1 MATTSS
7 AGGGSSMSNASAGTR
22 GLSAGDWIRLKRI
35 NGAKGY
41 GLTTGNASSPNG
53 TATSAIYP
61 RNKDIAPPEPSQQA
75 YGKALLIPYEAAGK
89 LKTMRSAS
97 DWTDYVASQ
106 EADYVSSAQT
116 MGANGIVTPAITQT
130 INKVCDAS
138 ADSTTI
144 RNKPALAMS
153 NQFNRM
159 KIVS

>member
-1 MATTSS
+1 
-7 AGGGSSMSNASAGTR
+7 MSNASAGTR

-61 RNKDIAPPEPSQQA
+61 RNKDIAPPEPSQQP
-75 YGKALLIPYEAAGK
+75 YGKALLIPYEGAGTP
-89 LKTMRSAS
+89 KTIRSAS
-97 DWTDYVASQ
+97 DWIDYVASQ

-116 MGANGIVTPAITQT
+116 MGANGIVTPGITQT
-130 INKVCDAS
+130 INTVCNAQTN
-138 ADSTTI
+138 STI
-144 RNKPALAMS
+144 LQNKPALAMS

>member
-1 MATTSS
+1 MATLSS
-7 AGGGSSMSNASAGTR
+7 AGGGSSMSNAGVGTR

-61 RNKDIAPPEPSQQA
+61 RNKDISPPEHVQRP
-75 YGKALLIPYEAAGK
+75 YGTALLIPYEGAGTP
-89 LKTMRSAS
+89 KTIRTAS
-97 DWTDYVASQ
+97 DWINYVASQ

-130 INKVCDAS
+130 ITKVCNAS

-144 RNKPALAMS
+144 QNKPALPMS